1 MKKLSKSSQSLY
13 ETVVAARQLAE
24 RHAGANVGPLKVQA
38 NLFLLKMV
46 TQAVGVLRSIP
57 VSPLADPKLPL
68 WDLSTAASSTR
79 SILESYLVFY
89 HLFVEKVSAK
99 ERQFRF
105 AVWLRHGLAEKE
117 KFRKVS
123 GIPSPANW
131 ARSVSEAKQILRK
144 NPHFLALDQKQ
155 QKNVLVGSQ
164 STVPKLGK
172 LTPQILSKV
181 GISNDL
187 YGMVYRYCSSLS
199 IRPSSRLNS

>member
-1 MKKLSKSSQSLY
+1 MKKLRKASQSLY
-13 ETVVAARQLAE
+13 KTVVAARELAE
-24 RHAGANVGPLKVQA
+24 SHAGANVGPLQVQA

-57 VSPLADPKLPL
+57 VSPLGDAKLPL

-89 HLFVEKVSAK
+89 HLFAEKVSGK

-123 GIPSPANW
+123 GIRSPANW
-131 ARSVSEAKQILRK
+131 ARSVSEAKAPAEKSPFFGSRP
-144 NPHFLALDQKQ
+144 NPTEKGPRREPIDCA
-155 QKNVLVGSQ
+155 
-164 STVPKLGK
+164 
-172 LTPQILSKV
+172 
-181 GISNDL
+181 
-187 YGMVYRYCSSLS
+187 
-199 IRPSSRLNS
+199 